1 MPIDRTDHPSAAKA
15 VVRDTRPVLADR
27 TRAVLLRMSAR
38 PWPWLTLLIVLLAMQ
53 VGPWWHP
60 TPDARSYLSMAR
72 SFVSGEGMT
81 NLGREQLYYSPGY
94 SLLISPAFLFGDR
107 PFLAISF
114 LQFGLALIALWG
126 VYVWARQT
134 TREGALL
141 VTALAFVNVLVWI
154 HYRRTLSEMPFLC
167 AAVWTTLAMQ
177 WTLTA
182 TSLRAL
188 IWRALPTAGLFAAT
202 CLLRQAGV
210 TLAAGY
216 GLALLVELLARRM
229 SLGRA
234 ATLLTAVS
242 LPALI
247 AVWFVVQNDVHSSA
261 GEDTYLDGFVVADSS
276 LAAQIVEC
284 VRMRICDIGRVVV
297 PGMFKAY
304 SRPGSWLNAN
314 VPFYLVITAIVGVG
328 WWRLVRTRLD
338 IMALSLPFY
347 LGLYM
352 TWPFETGGRFLVP
365 LAPLLAVCLWY
376 ALEPIARHRMNVLAY
391 LVVFHLIVALG
402 YWVTI
407 DMPRAI
413 DYYQRWDSID
423 TLATAVDVDHETV
436 GVVGLPIETR
446 LMLELALDC
455 PVAEAASIDELTGTP
470 EWIVEPSGK
479 ETDAGFTVFR
489 DVEELKLLSRT
500 SAADSVGSA
509 AAQTA
514 RARTTSAPSRR

>member
-1 MPIDRTDHPSAAKA
+1 MPIDSTDLSAADTA
-15 VVRDTRPVLADR
+15 VDLLTRPALADR

-38 PWPWLTLLIVLLAMQ
+38 PWPWLTLLMALLAMQ

-114 LQFGLALIALWG
+114 LQFGLALVALWG

-167 AAVWTTLAMQ
+167 AAVWTTLAMH
-177 WTLTA
+177 WTLAA
-182 TSLRAL
+182 TSFRSVL
-188 IWRALPTAGLFAAT
+188 WRALPTAALFAAT

-216 GLALLVELLARRM
+216 GVALLIEMLGRRISLARA
-229 SLGRA
+229 G
-234 ATLLTAVS
+234 TLLTAVC
-242 LPALI
+242 LPAI
-247 AVWFVVQNDVHSSA
+247 VAVWFVVQHDVHSSA

-276 LAAQIVEC
+276 LSAQIIEC

-314 VPFYLVITAIVGVG
+314 IPIYLFVTGTVAFG
-328 WWRLVRTRLD
+328 WWKLVRARLD
-338 IMALSLPFY
+338 VLALALPFY

-352 TWPFETGGRFLVP
+352 AWPFETGGRFLVP

-391 LVVFHLIVALG
+391 LVVFHLLVAIG
-402 YWVTI
+402 YWGTI

-413 DYYQRWDSID
+413 EYYQRWDSID
-423 TLATAVDVDHETV
+423 TLATSVDVEHETV
-436 GVVGLPIETR
+436 GIVGLPIETR
-446 LMLELALDC
+446 LMLELALDR
-455 PVAEAASIDELTGTP
+455 PVAEAATIEDLRELP
-470 EWIVEPSGK
+470 EWVVEPSGQAK
-479 ETDAGFTVFR
+479 SAGFTVYR
-489 DVEELKLLSRT
+489 NVDQLQLLSRT
-500 SAADSVGSA
+500 SAAETVGSA

-514 RARTTSAPSRR
+514 RAATGSAPSRR

>member
-1 MPIDRTDHPSAAKA
+1 MPVEPNESIPADPLA
-15 VVRDTRPVLADR
+15 VSTPRPALADR
-27 TRAVLLRMSAR
+27 TRIALLRMNAH

-107 PFLAISF
+107 PFLAISL
-114 LQFGLALIALWG
+114 LQFGLALVALWG

-134 TREGALL
+134 VREGALL
-141 VTALAFVNVLVWI
+141 VTAFAFVNVLVWI

-167 AAVWTTLAMQ
+167 AVVWTVLSMQ
-177 WTLTA
+177 WTLA
-182 TSLRAL
+182 APSLRAAL
-188 IWRALPTAGLFAAT
+188 WRAVPTAALLLAT

-210 TLAAGY
+210 AVAAGF
-216 GLALLVELLARRM
+216 GTALLID
-229 SLGRA
+229 LGRRHVSFSHA
-234 ATLLTAVS
+234 AILLTVVC
-242 LPALI
+242 LPAAL
-247 AVWFVVQNDVHSSA
+247 AVWIVVQNDVQASA

-276 LAAQIVEC
+276 LATQIVEC

-304 SRPGSWLNAN
+304 SRSGSWLNAN
-314 VPFYLVITAIVGVG
+314 MPLYVAVTGLVAFG
-328 WWRLVRTRLD
+328 WWRMVRARCD
-338 IMALSLPFY
+338 IMALALPFY

-376 ALEPIARHRMNVLAY
+376 ALEPIARHRMNILAY
-391 LVVFHLIVALG
+391 LVVFHLAVAIG
-402 YWVTI
+402 YWGAI

-413 DYYQRWDSID
+413 DYFRRWDAID
-423 TLATAVDVDHETV
+423 TLAAAVDVEHEKV
-436 GVVGLPIETR
+436 GIVGLPIETR
-446 LMLELALDC
+446 LMLELALDR
-455 PVAEAASIDELTGTP
+455 PVVEAPTVEQLAQLP
-470 EWIVEPSGK
+470 EWIVEPAGRTS
-479 ETDAGFTVFR
+479 TAGFTVYR
-489 DVEELKLLSRT
+489 GVDQLRLLSRT
-500 SAADSVGSA
+500 SAAQNSA
-509 AAQTA
+509 AAETA
-514 RARTTSAPSRR
+514 RGPSATPSTRR